1 MGGLSASAGNA
12 GQRAPGT
19 PAQGVEDLLVSED
32 RVEVPPQVVPVM
44 APPQQRR
51 IYIRKVDVEKYQP
64 TDGCPGCTC
73 VLLGESTQLPHTE
86 MCRARIVGLMMDDE
100 QGRRRVEAHKR
111 KKEESAEVGV
121 EADLPAQEAMGE
133 PAAEAGVGFRQDPGQ
148 AIEYVDDPAKR
159 AELKRA
165 AADPPAS
172 SSPKSKAK
180 PTTQIKR
187 PGALYIAP
195 GAKQKTQQKQGEKRE
210 PAVSPEELR
219 TETQPRLTP
228 RLQTPRTSPQT
239 WADLNWVD

>member
-1 MGGLSASAGNA
+1 MKRGTGVRRLPEEDQWNPQGWESLKGYPWEVSVRAPGTP

-111 KKEESAEVGV
+111 KKEESAKVGV
-121 EADLPAQEAMGE
+121 EADLSAQEAMGE

-148 AIEYVDDPAKR
+148 AIEYVDDPATREQQQTRQHRVAQR
-159 AELKRA
+159 ARR
-165 AADPPAS
+165 S
-172 SSPKSKAK
+172 
-180 PTTQIKR
+180 R
-187 PGALYIAP
+187 PRRSRD
-195 GAKQKTQQKQGEKRE
+195 RE
-210 PAVSPEELR
+210 R
-219 TETQPRLTP
+219 CI
-228 RLQTPRTSPQT
+228 
-239 WADLNWVD
+239 